1 MDIVLGRAALRLRAT
16 PAVQAALRAAA
27 AGRPLI
33 VDVFTVP
40 TRGRAFGDLLLG
52 FDTDR
57 LGPRFVEVEPIGD
70 VPVVVDRRLL
80 AVLRRGARLHPRP
93 RWLPI
98 GSPFR
103 LHLVHRE
110 DWLTFLDQA

>member
-1 MDIVLGRAALRLRAT
+1 MDVFLARAALRLRAT

-27 AGRPLI
+27 AGRPLVI
-33 VDVFTVP
+33 DVFTVR
-40 TRGRAFGDLLLG
+40 TRGRALGDLLLG

-57 LGPRFVEVEPIGD
+57 IGPRFVEVEPIGD
-70 VPVVVDRRLL
+70 VPVVVDRRLV
-80 AVLRRGARLHPRP
+80 AVLRRGARVHPRP

-103 LHLVHRE
+103 LHLDHRE
-110 DWLTFLDQA
+110 DWLSFLDEA